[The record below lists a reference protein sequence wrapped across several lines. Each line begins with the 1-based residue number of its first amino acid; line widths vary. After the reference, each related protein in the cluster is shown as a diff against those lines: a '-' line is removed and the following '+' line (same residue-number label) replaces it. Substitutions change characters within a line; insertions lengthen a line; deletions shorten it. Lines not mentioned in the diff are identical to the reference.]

1 MKKRIL
7 YTLPVFHLDFPPEKQ
22 SNCLLQYNA
31 GAVYVCI
38 MSNICHMTKCFRET
52 DITLM
57 ICTSLINS
65 LFYAF
70 IFIPLYFF
78 LQIYVLLQGFIT
90 SKTCLKL
97 KIINEMYFNYCL
109 CGLYVEN
116 STIVTQ
122 KIQTL
127 KGCCALSLSRV
138 KVVL

>member
-7 YTLPVFHLDFPPEKQ
+7 YTLDFPPEKQ

-70 IFIPLYFF
+70 IFIPLYLFTN
-78 LQIYVLLQGFIT
+78 LQEGFIT